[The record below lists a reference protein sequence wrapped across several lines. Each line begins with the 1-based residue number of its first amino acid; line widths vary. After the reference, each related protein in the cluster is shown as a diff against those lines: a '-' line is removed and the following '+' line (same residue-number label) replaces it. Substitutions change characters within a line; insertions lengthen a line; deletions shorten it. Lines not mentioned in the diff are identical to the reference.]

1 MNSYQNH
8 RGSSY
13 LSTDPL
19 ISSQNIPNEVV
30 HHVQRSQDLLGSTFW
45 SLTWYHQFIKWG
57 LYQKYGTFAKMQ
69 DFEMKTLLFERAF
82 RFAGHLGYRY
92 IYIYIHCHIYIYMS
106 IHVYNTCV
114 LCIYTYLHMWAYQ
127 QWLQQRFRA
136 CARTEKATSRCHC
149 AQATCFIISSMSWRD
164 TLCDATDGIL
174 SCSSNCFVGIPST
187 KCYLHSIWPPDWATL
202 ATWISSRNQRGYSA
216 CFFLEHAKPSYK
228 SPSSS
233 PSLRASFSSLPRSSW
248 KELEVIIL

>member
-1 MNSYQNH
+1 MH
-8 RGSSY
+8 IIIG
-13 LSTDPL
+13 
-19 ISSQNIPNEVV
+19 
-30 HHVQRSQDLLGSTFW
+30 
-45 SLTWYHQFIKWG
+45 
-57 LYQKYGTFAKMQ
+57 
-69 DFEMKTLLFERAF
+69 
-82 RFAGHLGYRY
+82 
-92 IYIYIHCHIYIYMS
+92 IYIYIHCHIYIYYIYMS

-164 TLCDATDGIL
+164 TLCDATAGIL

-187 KCYLHSIWPPDWATL
+187 KCYLHSIWPPDLATL

-216 CFFLEHAKPSYK
+216 CFFLEHAKPSCK

-233 PSLRASFSSLPRSSW
+233 PSLRASFSSLPRLVMERTW
-248 KELEVIIL
+248 GNYTVDRCAKRILLIWTIVWRFPTSKLSAGWQHLCPASRCIHHCFGQNASHFQGVRDES